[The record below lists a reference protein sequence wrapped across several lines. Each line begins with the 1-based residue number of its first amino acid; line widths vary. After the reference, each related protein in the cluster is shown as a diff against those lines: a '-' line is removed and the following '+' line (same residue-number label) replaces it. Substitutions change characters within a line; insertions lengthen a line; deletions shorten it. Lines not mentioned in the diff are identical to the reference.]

1 MPTTYSTPTNPREE
15 QPITPVNSKRNYATY
30 LDRVVLTTYPGQ
42 AGTHP
47 FPITWGAL
55 NAKERGPILAS
66 RLTCPSNTASIPSD
80 NNSEDGL
87 GDKVVNNLKQR
98 NAIGAYGG
106 SYSVYRAVAIAIGA
120 LESNQDHHDRRDST
134 KDPSLSPYK
143 ATKAYPK
150 PDYTNTEPAEKIG
163 PYESWNRIVSIDP
176 FGHLVQQEFKEL
188 LSHGY
193 DIRPTIAVTKAHMR
207 IPEFPR
213 GSLKV
218 DGTIV
223 LNDEGEVCVTKAAV
237 DPVWYLKGVAEKFG
251 VEEDR
256 LRRVLFEETGGMF
269 PELVTRPDLQ
279 VFLPPIGGASVYVF
293 GPLERLADTSKELT
307 VRVHDECNGSDVFG
321 TDICTCRPYLIYGIK
336 LAIETAQRGG
346 AGLIVYFRKE
356 GRALGEVTKYLV
368 YNARK
373 RQEGGD
379 RASTYFARTESVA
392 GVRDMRFQ
400 SLMPDLLHWLGVK
413 KIDKLVSMSNMKYDA
428 IINAGIEVK
437 ERVAIPKEW
446 MPEDSAVEI
455 EAKVAEGYFTGLE
468 VIKTKDALET
478 VKGRTWDDLQH

>member
-1 MPTTYSTPTNPREE
+1 MSTPHIVPEKLQEHPDLPQGYTKG
-15 QPITPVNSKRNYATY
+15 NSTY
-30 LDRVVLTTYPGQ
+30 LDRVILTTYPGQ
-42 AGTHP
+42 AGVHP
-47 FPITWGAL
+47 LPLVWGAL
-55 NAKERGPILAS
+55 NSRERGPVLAS
-66 RLTCPSNTASIPSD
+66 RLVCTSD
-80 NNSEDGL
+80 VIGVHSDGKFEKEG
-87 GDKVVNNLKQR
+87 GDKVINNLKQR

-120 LESNQDHHDRRDST
+120 LESKQSSRDKESS
-134 KDPSLSPYK
+134 KDSSLSPYK

-163 PYESWNRIVSIDP
+163 PHESWSKIVSIDP

-188 LSHGY
+188 LGQGY

-237 DPVWYLKGVAEKFG
+237 DPVWYLKGVAEKFE

-279 VFLPPIGGASVYVF
+279 IYLPPIGGASVYVF
-293 GPLERLADTSKELT
+293 GPLGRLADTSKELT

-413 KIDKLVSMSNMKYDA
+413 KIDRLVSMSNMKYDA
-428 IINAGIEVK
+428 IIKAGIEVR

-446 MPEDSAVEI
+446 IPEDSAVEI
-455 EAKVAEGYFTGLE
+455 EAKIAEGYFTELGG
-468 VIKTKDALET
+468 IKTRETLDA
-478 VKGRTWDDLQH
+478 VKGRTWDDLHH